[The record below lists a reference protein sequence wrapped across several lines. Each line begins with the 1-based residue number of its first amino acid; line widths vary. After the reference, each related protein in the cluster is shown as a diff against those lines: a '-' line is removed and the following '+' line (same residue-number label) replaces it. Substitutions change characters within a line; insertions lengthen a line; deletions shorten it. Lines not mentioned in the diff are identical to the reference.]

1 VFVWTHDSIGL
12 GEDGPTHQPVEHL
25 MSLRAMPGFTII
37 RPGDPNE
44 ASEAWRVAME
54 RREGPVGLVLSRQ
67 KLPVIDPEKY
77 AGPSGLARGAYVLA
91 EASSRPPRLLLLAT
105 GSEVALALAARQ
117 KLEAEGVPTRVVSM
131 PSWELFEE
139 QTPAYRDE
147 VLPPAVSARLSIEA
161 GATLG
166 WKRWVGDRGDT
177 VGLDRFGASAP
188 GEVVLE
194 KLGFNVENVVAKA
207 KALLAGR

>member
-1 VFVWTHDSIGL
+1 
-12 GEDGPTHQPVEHL
+12 

-37 RPGDPNE
+37 RPADPNE

-67 KLPVIDPEKY
+67 KLPVIDPARY
-77 AGPSGLARGAYVLA
+77 APASGLARGAYVLA
-91 EASSRPPRLLLLAT
+91 EALAGDPRLLLLAT
-105 GSEVALALAARQ
+105 GSEVALALEARE
-117 KLEAEGVPTRVVSM
+117 KLEAEGLPTRVVSM

-139 QTPAYRDE
+139 QGPAYRDE
-147 VLPPAVSARLSIEA
+147 ILPPTVSARLSIEA
-161 GATLG
+161 GSTLG
-166 WKRWVGDRGDT
+166 WERYVGDRGDS

-188 GEVVLE
+188 GEVVLS

-207 KALLAGR
+207 KALLGGP

>member
-1 VFVWTHDSIGL
+1 
-12 GEDGPTHQPVEHL
+12 

-44 ASEAWRVAME
+44 ASQAWRVAIE

-67 KLPVIDPEKY
+67 KLPVFDPAKY
-77 AGPSGLARGAYVLA
+77 ASPSGLARGAYVLA
-91 EASSRPPRLLLLAT
+91 EASGGAPRLLLLAT
-105 GSEVALALAARQ
+105 GSEVALALAARE

-131 PSWELFEE
+131 PSWEIFEE
-139 QTPAYRDE
+139 QEPEYRDE
-147 VLPPAVSARLSIEA
+147 VLPPRVAARLSIEA
-161 GATLG
+161 GSPLG
-166 WKRWVGDRGDT
+166 WKRWVGDRGDS

-188 GEVVLE
+188 GEVVLS

-207 KALLAGR
+207 KALLGGR